1 MRREQCISRAD
12 ELHATC
18 AQRLLTSANLCRL
31 VPGKYSVTVGALG
44 VATCTPC
51 SLSTKVFSFA
61 GSSAS
66 TACSNDWTL
75 NYGDCIFRGNV
86 NGAPLVREGSC
97 PTATGTLVLSAL
109 GITEVPAN
117 AFQGINMLE
126 GLLLDNNNLQVLP
139 ESIFSGLSNVR
150 TIDVSYNKL
159 GVMPVGLLRGLTS
172 LTSFQM
178 QGNPGPV
185 PQQLPSTCV
194 VG

>member
-1 MRREQCISRAD
+1 M
-12 ELHATC
+12 
-18 AQRLLTSANLCRL
+18 
-31 VPGKYSVTVGALG
+31 
-44 VATCTPC
+44 ATCTPC

-66 TACSNDWTL
+66 SACSNDWTL
-75 NYGDCIFRGNV
+75 NYGGCIFRGNV

-97 PTATGTLVLSAL
+97 PTATGTLVLSAV
-109 GITEVPAN
+109 GINEVPAN
-117 AFQGINMLE
+117 AFQGMNMME
-126 GLLLDNNNLQVLP
+126 GLLLDNNNLQTLP
-139 ESIFSGLSNVR
+139 ELLFSGLSNVR

-185 PQQLPSTCV
+185 PQQLPSTCA